1 MSTAPT
7 QASARPP
14 WYRSLRFWT
23 SVITAVIVA
32 LIVWSAWPTVVDAAK
47 SVGRVNPW
55 ILALLVP
62 LQLASFAATG
72 EVLFS
77 FLRSQGEMRKMHPL
91 TAMRMSLEFN
101 FANHMLPAGGSAGL
115 AYSTWKLNTLGVGA
129 SRATFAQLARFAVTF
144 ASFLFLLIVSAGWL
158 ILSGHSDPG
167 VLLLAGGVGTLAVVI
182 TIGGVILLRRRRML
196 HRFAG
201 VVSRIVGLLSRL
213 TRKPRALDTVTLVR
227 FFDGLHLELRGLLSR
242 PRRLVAPLAWSLAVN
257 AIDAGLFWVALVAFG
272 IAPDPAVVFVAYGV
286 ATVASMVILT
296 PNGVG
301 GYEIAMVGVLV
312 TGGVDAEIAIA
323 AVVLA
328 RVILLLGTIAF
339 GWLFYQ
345 HSIATAGAPRLE
357 RAQGR

>member
-1 MSTAPT
+1 MEQVPSTTRA
-7 QASARPP
+7 P
-14 WYRSLRFWT
+14 WYRSVRFWT
-23 SVITAVIVA
+23 SIVTAVIVG
-32 LIVWSAWPTVVDAAK
+32 LIVWSAWPTVVEAAR
-47 SVGRVNPW
+47 SLGRVNPW

-77 FLRSQGEMRKMHPL
+77 FLRSQGEFRKLHPL

-115 AYSTWKLNTLGVGA
+115 AYSTWKLNTLGVGV

-144 ASFLFLLIVSAGWL
+144 ASFLLLLVASAAWL

-167 VLLLAGGVGTLAVVI
+167 VLLLAGVIGALAIVI
-182 TIGGVILLRRRRML
+182 TIGGIILLRRRRML

-201 VVSRIVGLLSRL
+201 FVSRILRLVSRIMRRRPAV
-213 TRKPRALDTVTLVR
+213 TTVALVR
-227 FFDGLHLELRGLLSR
+227 FFDGLHLELRGLLAR
-242 PRRLVAPLAWSLAVN
+242 PRRLVAPFAWSLAVN
-257 AIDAGLFWVALVAFG
+257 AIDAGLFWVALLAFG

-301 GYEIAMVGVLV
+301 GYEVAMVGVLV
-312 TGGVDAEIAIA
+312 AGGVDAEIAIA

-328 RVILLLGTIAF
+328 RVILLLGTIVF

-357 RAQGR
+357 RQTPS